1 MTSRLT
7 ARAIMPSAGR
17 AAALVAMW
25 VALQGEVTVG
35 NVVGGIVVVGCIE
48 ALFPMG
54 RRAEHRFHPW
64 GAARFAAAL
73 ARDLVVS
80 SWQVAVAVVR
90 PDADRIHTEV
100 ISVDIETRSS
110 LVASLVANAITLT
123 PGTMTVEIEP
133 TPVGHRLAVHVL
145 GRIDPDG
152 FRDQVSALE
161 RRVVAAVSPVGSV
174 QPVSDVPPGN
184 IDGTEGST

>member
-1 MTSRLT
+1 MTSRVT
-7 ARAIMPSAGR
+7 VRGIMPSAGR

-35 NVVGGIVVVGCIE
+35 NVVGGIIVVGCIE

-54 RRAEHRFHPW
+54 RRAEHRLRPW
-64 GAARFAAAL
+64 GAARFAAVL

-80 SWQVAVAVVR
+80 SWQVVVAVVR
-90 PDADRIHTEV
+90 PNADRIHTEV

-133 TPVGHRLAVHVL
+133 TPGGHRLAVHVL
-145 GRIDPDG
+145 GRIDPDE

-161 RRVVAAVSPVGSV
+161 RRVVAAVSPVGPV
-174 QPVSDVPPGN
+174 QPVPDVPRN
-184 IDGTEGST
+184 DIDRTEGPT